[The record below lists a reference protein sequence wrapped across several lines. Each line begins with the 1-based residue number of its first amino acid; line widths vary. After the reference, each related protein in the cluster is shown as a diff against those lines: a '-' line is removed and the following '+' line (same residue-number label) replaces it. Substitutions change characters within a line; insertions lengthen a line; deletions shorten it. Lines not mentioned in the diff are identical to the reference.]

1 MVQLQLTASMPV
13 GDIFAQFALPSM
25 KTDLVH
31 TDCRTCG
38 PMSSFIGGSP
48 VTKVIFYVGLIE
60 VVLTSM
66 WSSEHVCYAQDFYA
80 GKTIR
85 IVAGFPAGGGFDTYS
100 RILSRHINKYIPGN
114 PTVVVD
120 NVTGAG
126 SLIAANSV
134 YKAAKADGLTI
145 GNFIGNLISQ
155 QLFGGAGIEFDAR
168 KFELI
173 GVPVKDHV
181 VCALTKASGITSV
194 DAWMVAKAAVKL
206 GGSAPGTTNDD
217 VAKLLKAAL
226 GLPIQLVTG
235 YKATAPIKLA
245 AESGEI
251 DGGCWAWESIKVMWR
266 QGLDAGQVSIVLQAV
281 PKAVPDLPKVPV
293 AIELAKTEEAR
304 KLIQIGIHDT
314 AAITRPYALPPG
326 TPKDRVQILRR
337 AFRETMKDKD
347 FLAEAVKS
355 KLDIDPLS
363 GEDVEKIVAGLFK
376 LDSAMVAKMSEIL
389 K

>member
-1 MVQLQLTASMPV
+1 MTN
-13 GDIFAQFALPSM
+13 G
-25 KTDLVH
+25 
-31 TDCRTCG
+31 
-38 PMSSFIGGSP
+38 IGGSLMR
-48 VTKVIFYVGLIE
+48 TLTFYASIFGII
-60 VVLTSM
+60 LTSM
-66 WSSEHVCYAQDFYA
+66 WSSSPVSYAQDFYA
-80 GKTIR
+80 GKSIR
-85 IVAGFPAGGGFDTYS
+85 ILVGFPAGGGFDSYS
-100 RILSRHINKYIPGN
+100 RMIARHISKYIPGN

-126 SLIAANSV
+126 SLVAANTI
-134 YKAAKADGLTI
+134 YKVAKPDGLTI

-168 KFELI
+168 KFEWI

-194 DAWMVAKAAVKL
+194 DAWMAAKVPVKL

-235 YKATAPIKLA
+235 YKGTAPIKLA

-266 QGLDAGQVSIVLQAV
+266 QGLDAGEVNIVLQAV
-281 PKAVPDLPKVPV
+281 PKAVSDLPKVPV
-293 AIELAKTEEAR
+293 AIELAKTDEAR
-304 KLIQIGIHDT
+304 KLIQAGIHDT

-326 TPKDRVQILRR
+326 TPKDRVQLLRR

-347 FLAEAVKS
+347 FVAEAVKS
-355 KLDIDPLS
+355 KLDIDPAS
-363 GEDVEKIVAGLFK
+363 GEEVEKIVAGLFK
-376 LDSAMVAKMSEIL
+376 LDATTVAKMAEVL

>member
-1 MVQLQLTASMPV
+1 MRKEIFRISLCAVIAAS
-13 GDIFAQFALPSM
+13 
-25 KTDLVH
+25 TW
-31 TDCRTCG
+31 
-38 PMSSFIGGSP
+38 SFR
-48 VTKVIFYVGLIE
+48 
-60 VVLTSM
+60 
-66 WSSEHVCYAQDFYA
+66 HVSYAQDFYA

-85 IVAGFPAGGGFDTYS
+85 IVVGFSAGGGFDTYS
-100 RILSRHINKYIPGN
+100 RIMARHINKYIPGK

-134 YKAAKADGLTI
+134 YKTAKPDGLTI

-168 KFELI
+168 KFEWI
-173 GVPVKDHV
+173 GVPVTDHV
-181 VCALTKASGITSV
+181 VCALTKASGITNV
-194 DAWMVAKAAVKL
+194 ETWTAAKTPVKL

-235 YKATAPIKLA
+235 YKGTAPIKLA

-281 PKAVPDLPKVPV
+281 PRAVPDLPKVPL
-293 AIELAKTEEAR
+293 AIDLAKTEEAR

-337 AFRETMKDKD
+337 AFGETMKDKD

-363 GEDVEKIVAGLFK
+363 GEEVEKIVSGLFK
-376 LDSAMVAKMSEIL
+376 VDSAMVAKMSEIL